1 MPSSVTIALFVSLG
15 VIAVVG
21 YRISRGGG
29 GRGGGVGKY
38 DPKTGIGRGAPG
50 FQTNVTRIAVPAHI
64 VARIRAGEDVSA
76 EEITAA
82 QEAEAKKQAKLAK
95 SGKSGKPSTPRSD
108 PANEWIPEGHSTA
121 RGTKGK
127 RI

>member
-1 MPSSVTIALFVSLG
+1 MRRATTALLTHSDLTHTLV
-15 VIAVVG
+15 AAA
-21 YRISRGGG
+21 R
-29 GRGGGVGKY
+29 
-38 DPKTGIGRGAPG
+38 AE
-50 FQTNVTRIAVPAHI
+50 TNVTRIAVPAHI

-108 PANEWIPEGHSTA
+108 PANEWIPEGHSSA
-121 RGTKGK
+121 QGKKGK
-127 RI
+127 RV